1 MTRKYNTRAN
11 KNRQTNKHNTH
22 THTSAT
28 SSNTITHQTLSQNWH
43 KLVPPPDYTPQ
54 SYTHPTPVTSQQMH
68 ITTPQNTFSH
78 TPNLTANTPIFTTQP
93 PNYTPQSYTHP
104 THVTSQQ
111 MHVTT
116 PQNTFTHTPIL
127 TANTPIFTAQP
138 PNYTTH
144 TSILANTPIFTAQP
158 PNYAT
163 HTPIYT
169 TNTPILTQTLQN
181 TIDRA
186 DERQFLENMEIAL
199 QYTAE
204 KAGLNINAREFLPAE
219 YVPTPTPSPTPT
231 YASQGQGR
239 GIDRQYPATPVQQLP
254 QLPPATAAGQ
264 GHGGVIRY
272 HQRSHQGLSTPAPS
286 HPSSGPAGGLHEVAW
301 QPVIPGPAPTTLLP
315 ISNNQPV
322 TLHEVAWKPVTP
334 GPAPPPTEDSRGQLH
349 MDSNNIDPFLYY
361 NMVLTVPI
369 AINKHTFAVSMKF
382 P

>member
-11 KNRQTNKHNTH
+11 KNRQTNKQNTHTH

-28 SSNTITHQTLSQNWH
+28 SSSNTITHQQTLSQNWH
-43 KLVPPPDYTPQ
+43 KLLPPPNYTPQ
-54 SYTHPTPVTSQQMH
+54 SYTHPTQVTSQQMH
-68 ITTPQNTFSH
+68 ITTPQNTF
-78 TPNLTANTPIFTTQP
+78 A
-93 PNYTPQSYTHP
+93 
-104 THVTSQQ
+104 
-111 MHVTT
+111 
-116 PQNTFTHTPIL
+116 HTPIL

-169 TNTPILTQTLQN
+169 TNTPIFTQTVQN
-181 TIDRA
+181 TIDCV
-186 DERQFLENMEIAL
+186 DERQFLENMELAL
-199 QYTAE
+199 QFTAE
-204 KAGLNINAREFLPAE
+204 KQGLNINAREFLPAE
-219 YVPTPTPSPTPT
+219 YVPTPTPSPTPP
-231 YASQGQGR
+231 YASQGQGHD
-239 GIDRQYPATPVQQLP
+239 IDRQYPATPVQQLP
-254 QLPPATAAGQ
+254 QLPAPTAAGQ

-301 QPVIPGPAPTTLLP
+301 QPVTPGPPPTALLP
-315 ISNNQPV
+315 ISNNPV

-334 GPAPPPTEDSRGQLH
+334 GPAPPPTEDSHSRGQLH
-349 MDSNNIDPFLYY
+349 MDSNFLFY
-361 NMVLTVPI
+361 NLVLTVPI
-369 AINKHTFAVSMKF
+369 AIDKRSYAVSMKF

>member
-11 KNRQTNKHNTH
+11 KNRQTNKQNTHTH

-28 SSNTITHQTLSQNWH
+28 SSSNTMTNQQTMSQNWH
-43 KLVPPPDYTPQ
+43 KLLPPPTYTPK
-54 SYTHPTPVTSQQMH
+54 SYTHH
-68 ITTPQNTFSH
+68 
-78 TPNLTANTPIFTTQP
+78 
-93 PNYTPQSYTHP
+93 
-104 THVTSQQ
+104 THVTNQQ

-116 PQNTFTHTPIL
+116 PQNTFAHTPIL

-169 TNTPILTQTLQN
+169 TNTPIFTQTVQN
-181 TIDRA
+181 TIDCV
-186 DERQFLENMEIAL
+186 DERQFLENMELAL
-199 QYTAE
+199 QFTAE
-204 KAGLNINAREFLPAE
+204 KQGLNINAREFQMPAE
-219 YVPTPTPSPTPT
+219 YVPTPSPEFANSPTPT
-231 YASQGQGR
+231 YASQGHD
-239 GIDRQYPATPVQQLP
+239 IDRTKQAQQFGQHPATPVQQLP
-254 QLPPATAAGQ
+254 QLPAPTAAGQ

-301 QPVIPGPAPTTLLP
+301 
-315 ISNNQPV
+315 
-322 TLHEVAWKPVTP
+322 KPVTP
-334 GPAPPPTEDSRGQLH
+334 GPPPTALLPPTSDSRGQH
-349 MDSNNIDPFLYY
+349 NMDSNDIIQDPYLYY
-361 NMVLTVPI
+361 NLVLTVPI
-369 AINKHTFAVSMKF
+369 AIDKRSYAVSMKF